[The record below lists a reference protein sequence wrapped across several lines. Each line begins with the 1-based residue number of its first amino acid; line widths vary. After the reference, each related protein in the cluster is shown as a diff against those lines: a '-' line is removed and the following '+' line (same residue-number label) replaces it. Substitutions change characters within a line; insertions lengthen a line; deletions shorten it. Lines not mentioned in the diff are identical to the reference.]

1 MFEWV
6 WDRQRK
12 KMSWEHKA
20 LQGLG
25 ERRSRSRDY
34 YPMKKGFIWCYYY
47 LRGWEN
53 VGWKIPILRS
63 LRLARQI
70 VKHGMT
76 CEHGQWR
83 INK

>member
-34 YPMKKGFIWCYYY
+34 YPMKKGFIWCTTIC
-47 LRGWEN
+47 
-53 VGWKIPILRS
+53 VGGK
-63 LRLARQI
+63 
-70 VKHGMT
+70 M
-76 CEHGQWR
+76 
-83 INK
+83 